1 MAINELKTQVLQL
14 YTAYFNR
21 VADKAGVDYWLDE
34 MTNNNWSLSTVALT
48 FSQQVEYTNQYT
60 GLSSAQIVSQVYI
73 NVLNRT
79 ADSAGA
85 SYWTGELTNGNINVS
100 QLVQAVINAATEQD
114 TNGNFKHQDDAT
126 LFNNKIDVSSYAY
139 TVGSNTTNISLS
151 SITTDS
157 TTVNTVK
164 AQIPT
169 EPNDEKSMATTI
181 TLAQAQQGISGSIN
195 VTDVTDSADWYK
207 ISLSAAGT
215 YTVYMETL
223 AGTTASSYDETVLKV
238 YDSSSGTLL
247 NLTSSGKLDAAD
259 EWLRNTFQANQAG
272 DYYIQITRDNNLDAF
287 YDFSIQPSIAN
298 GLIQDSNNEPND
310 EKSMATTITLAQA
323 QQGISGSINVTDVTD
338 SADWYKISLSAAGTY
353 TVYMETLAGT
363 TASSYDET
371 VLKVY
376 DSSSGTL
383 LNLTS
388 SGKLDAADEWL
399 RNTFQANQAG
409 DYYIQIT
416 RDNNLDAFY
425 DFSIQ
430 PSIANGLIQDSNNE
444 PNDEKSMAT
453 TITLAQAQQGISGS
467 INVTDVTDSAD
478 WYKIS
483 LSAAGTYT
491 VYMETLAG
499 TTASSYDETVLK
511 VYDSSSGTLLN
522 LTSSGK
528 LDAADEWLRNT
539 FQANQAG
546 DYYIQITRDNN
557 LDAFYDFSITIA

>member
-425 DFSIQ
+425 DFSI
-430 PSIANGLIQDSNNE
+430 
-444 PNDEKSMAT
+444 
-453 TITLAQAQQGISGS
+453 
-467 INVTDVTDSAD
+467 
-478 WYKIS
+478 
-483 LSAAGTYT
+483 
-491 VYMETLAG
+491 
-499 TTASSYDETVLK
+499 
-511 VYDSSSGTLLN
+511 
-522 LTSSGK
+522 
-528 LDAADEWLRNT
+528 
-539 FQANQAG
+539 
-546 DYYIQITRDNN
+546 
-557 LDAFYDFSITIA
+557 TIA